1 MNILTICGDRG
12 IPAFGRKGA
21 STHIREMIRGL
32 RQEGHTVTLAASNLE
47 GDRRADED
55 FATVALPR
63 PSSKMIGSDG
73 RGILASRAARPI
85 LEAAAQ
91 AVRPE
96 VVYERLSLY
105 FTAGEWLARRTGLPR
120 ILEVNSLLAEE
131 QHTRLHFPKAAGRIE
146 RQLIL
151 HADGVAAISETMR
164 QRLIAMGV
172 RPDRVR
178 VFSMAVDPRRFAARG
193 LGPTMRKAA
202 ELPPK
207 AHVIGFVGSMNHYH
221 KPAFFRRLI
230 ATLIEEDREV
240 AGLVVG
246 GTEIKVEKHG
256 SKLSEGVRAGRVRFV
271 GTVPQEDLPGW
282 MEAMDLIV
290 VPGAA
295 PQSTPT
301 KIFEAAAVGR
311 PMILPATEP
320 LRALCHG
327 GGEPLLFAP
336 ESFESLLAA
345 VRSWRRDPSA
355 VLAAS
360 AWLRERILRDHT
372 WQGEARRLAEW
383 FSELRTHR

>member
-32 RQEGHTVTLAASNLE
+32 RQEGHTVTLAASNLD
-47 GDRRADED
+47 GDRRPDED

-73 RGILASRAARPI
+73 RGLLASRTARPI

-91 AVRPE
+91 AARPE
-96 VVYERLSLY
+96 VIYERLSLY
-105 FTAGEWLARRTGLPR
+105 FTAGEWLARRIGLPR

-131 QHTRLHFPKAAGRIE
+131 QHTRLHFPKAAGRLE

-151 HADGVAAISETMR
+151 HAEGVAAISETMR

-172 RPDRVR
+172 RADRVR
-178 VFSMAVDPRRFAARG
+178 VFSMAVDPQRFTARG

-202 ELPPK
+202 GISQK

-221 KPAFFRRLI
+221 KPALFRRLI
-230 ATLIEEDREV
+230 AALLEEDKDV

-246 GTEIKVEKHG
+246 GTELKVEKHG
-256 SKLSEGVRAGRVRFV
+256 GKLSEGVRTGRVRFV

-327 GGEPLLFAP
+327 GGEPLLFEP
-336 ESFESLLAA
+336 ESFDKLLAA
-345 VRSWRRDPSA
+345 VRAWRADPA
-355 VLAAS
+355 PVLAAS
-360 AWLRERILRDHT
+360 AWLRERIMRDHT
-372 WQGEARRLAEW
+372 WRGEARRLADW
-383 FSELRTHR
+383 FGELRGRR